1 MKRLTILL
9 TGAAG
14 QLGTELTPALSR
26 HGDVV
31 GTDREQLDLADPDAI
46 VGAVRGLKPD
56 LIVNA
61 GAYTAVDRAETETE
75 LAHAVNARA
84 PAILAEE
91 AKRLSAVL
99 VHYSTDYVF
108 DGTRTTPYAE
118 QDAPRPLNVY
128 GASKLEGEQA
138 IAAIGAHA
146 LVLRTSWVYGRHGK
160 NFLLTI
166 QRLAAERDE
175 IRIVA
180 DQVGVPNWARALADA
195 TARLVGM
202 GLPGLAERSGLYHFS
217 STGAASWFDFARAIV
232 GDVSRARI
240 VPITTADYPTPARR
254 PAHGILGTERFRSAF
269 GFGLPDWRDAL
280 RACLAGPALPEGV
293 QRKSPAPP
301 PA

>member
-9 TGAAG
+9 TGAGG
-14 QLGTELTPALSR
+14 QLGTELAPLLSR

-46 VGAVRGLKPD
+46 VAAVRGLKPD

-61 GAYTAVDRAETETE
+61 GAYTAVDRAETEAE

-84 PAILAEE
+84 PAIFAEE

-99 VHYSTDYVF
+99 LHYSTDYVF
-108 DGTRTTPYAE
+108 DGTRTTPYSE
-118 QDAPRPLNVY
+118 MDRPGPLNVY

-146 LVLRTSWVYGRHGK
+146 IVLRTSWVYGRHGK

-166 QRLAAERDE
+166 RKLAAQRDE

-180 DQVGVPNWARALADA
+180 DQIGVPNWSRALADG
-195 TARLVGM
+195 TARLVAM

-217 STGAASWFDFARAIV
+217 STGTASWFDFAQAIV
-232 GDVSRARI
+232 GDVSRPRV
-240 VPITTADYPTPARR
+240 VPIATAEYPTPARR
-254 PAHGILGTERFRSAF
+254 PGYGVLGTERFRGVF

-280 RACLAGPALPEGV
+280 GACLAGPALPEGV
-293 QRKSPAPP
+293 KAAAAATSSP
-301 PA
+301 